1 VSGFDALLVP
11 RALADAV
18 ADDAWLA
25 AMLDAERALAAA
37 EAAAGVVPAAAASAI
52 ADRCRPELYDTGR
65 LAEDGRRAGNPVEPL
80 VRELRAAVGGDAAGY
95 VHFGATSQDIMDSA
109 AMLVARGALRL
120 VEERLGAAAAA
131 AAPLAETHRTTPMA
145 ARTLLQQAVPTSFG
159 AKAAGWLIAL
169 LDALDRLAALLETR
183 LCAQLAGAGGTLAA
197 LGAEAGAVAG
207 LYAGELG
214 LPEPDAPWHTDRSRV
229 AELAAAL
236 AIAAGACEKIAG
248 DVILLAQTEV
258 AEVAEAVAGRSSTM
272 PNKRNPAGSVV
283 ASACCRRARGAAEL
297 LLRCMDQEHER
308 AAGAWQAEWG
318 ALSQAL
324 AFTGAAAEALAG
336 SLGGLQVD
344 TARMRANMDA
354 GGGLVMAE
362 RISFL
367 IAPEHGLETAHEIV
381 AAAAGRAAAGGS
393 FRDEL
398 LADDRLGLAAADL
411 DRALDPS
418 GYLGQAPEQVDRALA
433 RYRGRAGA

>member
-1 VSGFDALLVP
+1 MSGFDALLVP

-120 VEERLGAAAAA
+120 VEERLDAAAAA

-258 AEVAEAVAGRSSTM
+258 AEVAEAVAGPSSTM
-272 PNKRNPAGSVV
+272 PSKRNPAGSVV
-283 ASACCRRARGAAEL
+283 AAACCRRARGAAET

-318 ALSQAL
+318 ALSHAL

-367 IAPEHGLETAHEIV
+367 IASEHGFETAREIV

-411 DRALDPS
+411 DRAFDPS